1 MEKLESSF
9 KNMILSLVTICLVAG
24 GVLAGVYSLTQLTIS
39 AQKEQKLQ
47 AAILQVLPEGCTIS
61 DAEIIEGMTVY
72 KGYINGQW
80 VGTAVQTEEI
90 GFGGTIKIMVGFD
103 ADSKVINYQVLEHQ
117 ETPGLGDKMGTWFKT
132 DKGNQN
138 IIGKKADG
146 AFQVSK
152 DVKGGI
158 DAITAATISS
168 RAFLKAI
175 NKAYTAFTNG
185 EVQAISGATEQTNKE
200 KEMEV
205 TNE

>member
-24 GVLAGVYSLTQLTIS
+24 GILAGVYSLTQLTIS

>member
-9 KNMILSLVTICLVAG
+9 KNMVLSLVTICLVAG
-24 GVLAGVYSLTQLTIS
+24 GVLAGVYSLTKATIS

-61 DAEIIEGMTVY
+61 DAEIFEGMTVY

-90 GFGGTIKIMVGFD
+90 GFGGTIKIMVGFN

-185 EVQAISGATEQTNKE
+185 EVQAISGATEQTNNE